1 MASEFALLDRV
12 LPLLDPGPLA
22 GLLVPNGDDA
32 VVFAPTDAPLVLS
45 VDSQVE
51 DVHFARKFF
60 PLDVIAGRAFAAAV
74 SDLAAMGATP
84 KGALVAV
91 HLPASYTDSDQDVLF
106 AGLARA
112 AKRWGCPI
120 VGGNV
125 SRAPTLVLT
134 TTVLGTTP
142 RPLRRSGARPGDCVQ
157 VAGTL
162 GAAALGLAAFLRGAE
177 DEANRDAALEPFR
190 RAFRDPE
197 PKLAAGLLARGQATA
212 AIDVSDGFVQDLGH
226 LAKASGVTIALD
238 PSLVDAL
245 AFPLR
250 AGAAALG
257 IDGRHAVLHG
267 GEDYALVVT
276 ARELLPGFFP
286 VGTVLAADDFP
297 VGTVLLGEVPV
308 EGEGYDHLLATAR

>member
-12 LPLLDPGPLA
+12 LPLLDPGPLP

-32 VVFAPTDAPLVLS
+32 VVFAPPVAPWVLS

-51 DVHFARKFF
+51 EVHFSRKFF

-84 KGALVAV
+84 TGALVAV
-91 HLPASYTDSDQDVLF
+91 HLPASYTDSEQDVLF

-125 SRAPTLVLT
+125 SRSPALVLT

-142 RPLRRSGARPGDCVQ
+142 HPLRRAGARAGDCVQ

-162 GAAALGLAAFLRGAE
+162 GAATLGLAAFLRGA
-177 DEANRDAALEPFR
+177 DVDAARDATLEPFR

-197 PKLAAGLLARGQATA
+197 PKLAAGLVARGQATA
-212 AIDVSDGFVQDLGH
+212 AIDVSDGLVQDLRH

-238 PSLVDAL
+238 SSLVDAL

-250 AGAAALG
+250 DGAAALG
-257 IDGRHAVLHG
+257 LDGRHAVLHG
-267 GEDYALVVT
+267 GEDYALAVT

-286 VGTVLAADDFP
+286 LGTVAADGEFP
-297 VGTVLLGEVPV
+297 AGTVLLGDVPV
-308 EGEGYDHLLATAR
+308 EGQGYDHFTTAR

>member
-1 MASEFALLDRV
+1 
-12 LPLLDPGPLA
+12 
-22 GLLVPNGDDA
+22 
-32 VVFAPTDAPLVLS
+32 
-45 VDSQVE
+45 
-51 DVHFARKFF
+51 
-60 PLDVIAGRAFAAAV
+60 
-74 SDLAAMGATP
+74 
-84 KGALVAV
+84 
-91 HLPASYTDSDQDVLF
+91 
-106 AGLARA
+106 
-112 AKRWGCPI
+112 
-120 VGGNV
+120 
-125 SRAPTLVLT
+125 
-134 TTVLGTTP
+134 
-142 RPLRRSGARPGDCVQ
+142 
-157 VAGTL
+157 L